1 MKVKDVMS
9 TSLVTVTPTAPF
21 REVWKLIFKRKV
33 NALPVVDKNNKLLG
47 IVAKE
52 SLLDRL
58 YPDYKEL
65 FSFQDDFPDFEDME
79 SKILELGSLTAEDI
93 MAKRLVY
100 TREDTPVMRA
110 LSRMIVRRLSQ
121 LPVLS
126 DSGILVGL
134 ITKGDIFY
142 AMFKTY
148 MKRIPRPRHQEK
160 KSKK

>member
-1 MKVKDVMS
+1 MKVKEVMS
-9 TSLVTVTPTAPF
+9 TSLVTVLPTASF
-21 REVWKLIFKRKV
+21 REVWKSIYKRKI

-47 IVAKE
+47 IVVKE
-52 SLLDRL
+52 SLLERL
-58 YPDYKEL
+58 YPDYTEL
-65 FSFQDDFPDFEDME
+65 FSFNGDLPDFEEME

-110 LSRMIVRRLSQ
+110 LSRMIVRRLNQ

-126 DSGILVGL
+126 DKGTLVGV

-142 AMFKTY
+142 AVFKTY
-148 MKRIPRPRHQEK
+148 MKRLPRRSAGRK
-160 KSKK
+160 KTK